1 MPAVDGEESTQS
13 SSPWM
18 RLDVSNAYQQ
28 LLMQVERKVEG
39 GRINRLHQTSRKIG
53 NSGIGLN

>member
-39 GRINRLHQTSRKIG
+39 GRINRLHQTSSK
-53 NSGIGLN
+53 SGIAE